1 MPDTKETRE
10 KKGRVKE
17 RQRLEADIEA
27 AVDAVD
33 SPPETPLEAS
43 ATEDEDL
50 ELTFE
55 E

>member
-17 RQRLEADIEA
+17 QQRLESDIEA
-27 AVDAVD
+27 AREAAGT
-33 SPPETPLEAS
+33 PPEIPLEADD
-43 ATEDEDL
+43 EEDL